1 VVVAMAAVLAAA
13 VLAAAV
19 LAAVV
24 VTVAVVAVAAVT
36 TVACETRLR
45 VTGSGGS
52 KQSSRHPLTIHRKH
66 GAKPGN

>member
-1 VVVAMAAVLAAA
+1 MAAVLAAA

-45 VTGSGGS
+45 VTRRPGSGGS